1 MDFDGTFEYSNT
13 VDVEITLPTEFSLEQ
28 NYPNPFNPSTNI
40 QYTISSR
47 QFVTL
52 KIFNSLGEEIETL
65 VNEFQDAGVHSA
77 FYILNS
83 TLPSGVYYY
92 QLKAGSFVETK
103 KMILLR

>member
-1 MDFDGTFEYSNT
+1 S
-13 VDVEITLPTEFSLEQ
+13 PTEFSLEQ

-40 QYTISSR
+40 KYTIGSR

-65 VNEFQDAGVHSA
+65 VNEIQEAGVHSK

-92 QLKAGSFVETK
+92 QLKAGSFFETK
-103 KMILLR
+103 KMILMK